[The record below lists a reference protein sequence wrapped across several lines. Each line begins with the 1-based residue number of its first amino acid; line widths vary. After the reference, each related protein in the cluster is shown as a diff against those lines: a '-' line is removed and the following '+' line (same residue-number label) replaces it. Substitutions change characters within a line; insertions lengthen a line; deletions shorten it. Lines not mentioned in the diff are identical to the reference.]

1 MDTFLKKYASKL
13 KSTALILML
22 GIPFLLY
29 VAAAHGSL
37 FQVKLLLGLFMLNM
51 LFVMKNG

>member
-1 MDTFLKKYASKL
+1 MDSFLKKYASKL

-29 VAAAHGSL
+29 AAAAHGSM